1 MNFVKAKGIKTRIFI
16 PAFIIMILGFG
27 AICAGVY
34 FKVQSLVKEASGNS
48 SYQLGSGFLI
58 YLLLLCLA
66 VLVILAVLFLVV
78 FTRTL
83 KPIVQMLKS
92 LKEISS
98 GNFTGAIDIKADGEL
113 KTYAE
118 HINQIQKRIG
128 EFISTVKESVDMVT
142 VSSGEMK
149 RSSGDMNTISDRVTQ
164 SISQLAQGASQQAES
179 TESGSIRINNIVEMI
194 EVIAQDMTS
203 SEKLAEAAIDAMATV
218 KDSIRYQEEKME
230 ENKAI
235 STQMGNAIS
244 DLMEKSQEIGQIL
257 QVIQGVAQQT
267 NLLALNAAIEA
278 ARAGEHGRGFAVVS
292 EEIRKLAEQSG
303 ESSKQ
308 ITEIIED
315 VQAGIENTV
324 MQIKKADMLSSE
336 QEGAL
341 SKTVSAIGDITEKV
355 ESIATK
361 VKAVSGTADSLTED
375 AKQAGDMV
383 ATIASIS
390 EETAAGTEEV
400 SSSVEEQ
407 NGLIQMITECST
419 ELYTIAEGLKENI
432 ESFHL

>member
-1 MNFVKAKGIKTRIFI
+1 MNFMKAKSIKTRILI
-16 PAFIIMILGFG
+16 PVSLIMLLGFA

-34 FKVQSLVKEASGNS
+34 FKVQSVVKDAGGNA
-48 SYQLGSGFLI
+48 SYQLGGDFTL
-58 YLLLLCLA
+58 YLLLLCLI
-66 VLVILAVLFLVV
+66 VFIILMVLFLTVI
-78 FTRTL
+78 THTL
-83 KPIVQMLKS
+83 KPVFQMLTS
-92 LKEISS
+92 LKEIAS
-98 GNFTGAIDIKADGEL
+98 GNFSGVIDIKADGEL
-113 KTYAE
+113 NTYAQ
-118 HINQIQKRIG
+118 HVNQIQMKMG
-128 EFISTVKESVDMVT
+128 DFISTVKESVSIVAAA
-142 VSSGEMK
+142 SGEMK
-149 RSSGDMNTISDRVTQ
+149 HSSGDMNAISERVTQ
-164 SISQLAQGASQQAES
+164 SISQLAEGATQQAES
-179 TESGSIRINNIVEMI
+179 AESGSVRINSIVETI
-194 EVIAQDMTS
+194 ECIALDMNS
-203 SEKLAEAAIDAMATV
+203 SEKLAEDAIEAMTAV

-230 ENKAI
+230 ENKEI
-235 STQMGNAIS
+235 SAQMGHAIA
-244 DLMEKSQEIGQIL
+244 DLMEKSKEIGKIL

-308 ITEIIED
+308 ITEIITD

-324 MQIKKADMLSSE
+324 MQIQKADMLSGE
-336 QEGAL
+336 QETAL
-341 SKTVSAIGDITEKV
+341 SQTVSSIGDITDKV

-361 VKAVSGTADSLTED
+361 VKAVCGTTESLTED

-407 NGLIQMITECST
+407 NVLIQMITECST
-419 ELYTIAEGLKENI
+419 ELYAIAEDLKQNI
-432 ESFHL
+432 DSFHL